1 MIFEK
6 EITDSLTLKFAEVAR
21 CLNREGVKI
30 ISLGLGEPDFPT
42 PNHIIE
48 ATYQAMISGFTRYSY
63 PMGLLELR
71 KKIAD
76 FLIVCNNIQVKPDN
90 IIITPGAKQATL
102 FALMSTL
109 EPGDEVINITPS
121 YVSYNPCI
129 KIAEPK
135 SRIVEIALNKKDL
148 RLPIEKI
155 KKVITSKTKAI
166 LLNSPNNPTGK
177 IFSYGEIETIVNI
190 AKKYNIFIISD
201 EIYNLLNYSGEETI
215 SPASFK
221 GVEDLV
227 ITINGFSKAYSM
239 TGWRIGYAI
248 FPEKLREKFF
258 KLQQHINTNTC
269 TFIQKGAIEAL
280 NGDKSHIMV
289 YNNKLKERAM
299 AINNVLKFQSI
310 VSCVLPKGGLFAF
323 LNISKTGMKSNN
335 FAANLIKEKHVAT
348 TPGIAFGKDWDD
360 YIRISLATNKKDIY
374 LGIKLICDFAE
385 SLLKNKK
392 KRGD

>member
-21 CLNREGVKI
+21 SLNREGIKI

-42 PNHIIE
+42 PNHIIK

-76 FLIVCNNIQVKPDN
+76 SLMANNNIQVKPDN
-90 IIITPGAKQATL
+90 IIITPGTKQAIL
-102 FALMSTL
+102 FALMIIL
-109 EPGDEVINITPS
+109 KPGDEIINITPS

-135 SRIVEIALNKKDL
+135 SHIIEIPLNKKDL
-148 RLPIEKI
+148 SVPIEEI
-155 KKVITSKTKAI
+155 KKAVTAKTKAI

-177 IFSYGEIETIVNI
+177 IFSYEEMKIIINI
-190 AKKYNIFIISD
+190 AKKYRIFLISD
-201 EIYNLLNYSGEETI
+201 EIYNLLNYSREKTI
-215 SPASFK
+215 SPASFE
-221 GVEDLV
+221 GMEDLV

-239 TGWRIGYAI
+239 TGWRIGYAV

-269 TFIQKGAIEAL
+269 TFVQKGAIEAL
-280 NGDKSHIMV
+280 DGDKSHIMV
-289 YNNKLKERAM
+289 YNNKLKKRAI
-299 AINNVLKFQSI
+299 AITNVLKSQSI

-323 LNISKTGMKSNN
+323 LNISRTGMKSNN
-335 FAANLIKEKHVAT
+335 FASNLIKEKHVAT

-360 YIRISLATNKKDIY
+360 HIRISLATNKEDIH

-385 SLLKNKK
+385 SLIKNTK

>member
-48 ATYQAMISGFTRYSY
+48 ATYQAMLSGFTKYSD
-63 PMGLLELR
+63 PMGLFELR
-71 KKIAD
+71 KKIAYS
-76 FLIVCNNIQVKPDN
+76 LISSNNIQVKPDN
-90 IIITPGAKQATL
+90 IIITPGAKQAIL
-102 FALMSTL
+102 FALMSIL
-109 EPGDEVINITPS
+109 KPGDEIINITPS

-135 SRIVEIALNKKDL
+135 SYIIEIPLNKKDL

-155 KKVITSKTKAI
+155 KKVITPKTKAI

-177 IFSYGEIETIVNI
+177 IFSYEEIETIVNI

-201 EIYNLLNYSGEETI
+201 EIYSLFNYSGEKTI
-215 SPASFK
+215 SPASFP
-221 GVEDLV
+221 GMEDLV
-227 ITINGFSKAYSM
+227 ITINGFSKSYSM
-239 TGWRIGYAI
+239 TGWRIGYAV
-248 FPEKLREKFF
+248 FPDKLREKFF

-269 TFIQKGAIEAL
+269 TFVQKGAIAAL
-280 NGDKSHIMV
+280 DGDKDYIMI

-299 AINNVLKFQSI
+299 IINYVLKSQSI
-310 VSCVLPKGGLFAF
+310 VGYVLPKGGLFAF
-323 LNISKTGMKSNN
+323 LNISKSGMNSND
-335 FAANLIKEKHVAT
+335 FAANLIEEKHVAT

-360 YIRISLATNKKDIY
+360 YIRISLATNKEDIY
-374 LGIKLICDFAE
+374 LGIKLICDFAD
-385 SLLKNKK
+385 SQLKKH
-392 KRGD
+392 

>member
-21 CLNREGVKI
+21 SLNKKGIKI

-42 PNHIIE
+42 PDHIIK
-48 ATYQAMISGFTRYSY
+48 ATYQAMISGFTRYSN

-71 KKIAD
+71 RKISD
-76 FLIVCNNIQVKPDN
+76 SLISNNKIKVKPDN
-90 IIITPGAKQATL
+90 IIITPGAKQAIL
-102 FALMSTL
+102 FALMSIL

-135 SRIVEIALNKKDL
+135 SYIIEIPLNEKDL
-148 RLPIEKI
+148 SVPIGEI
-155 KKVITSKTKAI
+155 KKAITPKTKAMPS
-166 LLNSPNNPTGK
+166 LLTAWPSRKT
-177 IFSYGEIETIVNI
+177 FSYEEIEAIVTI
-190 AKKYNIFIISD
+190 ARKYKIFIISD
-201 EIYNLLNYSGEETI
+201 EIYNLLNYSGEKTI
-215 SPASFK
+215 SPASFP

-239 TGWRIGYAI
+239 TGWRIGYAV

-269 TFIQKGAIEAL
+269 TFVQKGAIEAL
-280 NGDKSHIMV
+280 DGDKSHIMI

-299 AINNVLKFQSI
+299 VINYVLKSQSI
-310 VSCVLPKGGLFAF
+310 VGCVLPEGGLFAF
-323 LNISKTGMKSNN
+323 LNISKTEMKSNN
-335 FAANLIKEKHVAT
+335 FAANLIKEKNIASIS
-348 TPGIAFGKDWDD
+348 GIAFGKDWDD
-360 YIRISLATNKKDIY
+360 YIRISLAANKDNLY
-374 LGIKLICDFAE
+374 RGIKLICKFAE
-385 SLLKNKK
+385 LQLKKH
-392 KRGD
+392 